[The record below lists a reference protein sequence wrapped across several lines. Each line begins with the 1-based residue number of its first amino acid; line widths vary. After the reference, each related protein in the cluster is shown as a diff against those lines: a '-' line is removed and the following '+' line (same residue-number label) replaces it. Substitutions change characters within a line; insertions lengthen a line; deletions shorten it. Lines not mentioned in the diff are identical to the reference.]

1 MLINSEKPVFYV
13 WVDRLRNRKQS
24 HYVLKC
30 ERIGTLEL
38 PSFPFHYP
46 DECVTV
52 VLVDLDILSAHTQW
66 VSRVV
71 GY

>member
-1 MLINSEKPVFYV
+1 M

-30 ERIGTLEL
+30 ESIGTLGL
-38 PSFPFHYP
+38 PFFPFHSP
-46 DECVTV
+46 DECVTI
-52 VLVDLDILSAHTQW
+52 VLVDLDILSAHTHW
-66 VSRVV
+66 VPRVG